1 MIVQKELVA
10 IYDYEVPVPEDP
22 FSFRLEIHKC
32 SELFTGSVY
41 RLERFRLRPTFHQ
54 RDREDVDPQ
63 INDALIYIRD
73 ECNDERKL
81 RGESPEPV
89 IVIFNCEL
97 QNIFN
102 QLIEYY
108 FIKGKLYSPL
118 DAFQF
123 ARYFNKSINRNR
135 ATNSSSTAMST
146 VNFCVSVSIRSP
158 Y

>member
-10 IYDYEVPVPEDP
+10 IYDYEIPVPENP

-54 RDREDVDPQ
+54 RDREDADPL

-73 ECNDERKL
+73 EFIDERKL
-81 RGESPEPV
+81 RGESPETV
-89 IVIFNCEL
+89 IAIFNREL

-102 QLIEYY
+102 QEIE
-108 FIKGKLYSPL
+108 K
-118 DAFQF
+118 
-123 ARYFNKSINRNR
+123 
-135 ATNSSSTAMST
+135 
-146 VNFCVSVSIRSP
+146 
-158 Y
+158 

>member
-1 MIVQKELVA
+1 MSVQKELVA
-10 IYDYEVPVPEDP
+10 IYNYEVPVPEDP

-41 RLERFRLRPTFHQ
+41 RLERFQLHPTFN
-54 RDREDVDPQ
+54 DADPL

-73 ECNDERKL
+73 EFIDEQKL

-102 QLIEYY
+102 QEIE
-108 FIKGKLYSPL
+108 K
-118 DAFQF
+118 
-123 ARYFNKSINRNR
+123 
-135 ATNSSSTAMST
+135 
-146 VNFCVSVSIRSP
+146 
-158 Y
+158 

>member
-32 SELFTGSVY
+32 SELFTGSIY
-41 RLERFRLRPTFHQ
+41 RLERFRLHPTFHQ
-54 RDREDVDPQ
+54 RDREDIDPL

-73 ECNDERKL
+73 EFIDERKL
-81 RGESPEPV
+81 RGESPEMV
-89 IVIFNCEL
+89 IAIFNREL

-102 QLIEYY
+102 QEIER
-108 FIKGKLYSPL
+108 GRRYSPL

-135 ATNSSSTAMST
+135 ATNNSSTAMST

>member
-10 IYDYEVPVPEDP
+10 IYDYEVPVPENP

-54 RDREDVDPQ
+54 RDREDADPL

-73 ECNDERKL
+73 ECIDERKL
-81 RGESPEPV
+81 RGESPE
-89 IVIFNCEL
+89 
-97 QNIFN
+97 
-102 QLIEYY
+102 
-108 FIKGKLYSPL
+108 